1 MCPTYP
7 GEGLLPPQNEG
18 PRNILRAF
26 LTCHKLSYCGAHLSS
41 SDNDLSQFLEFALEQ
56 AGEIDFLAETNVQ
69 KGSET

>member
-1 MCPTYP
+1 MYPTYP
-7 GEGLLPPQNEG
+7 GEGLLPPQDGG
-18 PRNILRAF
+18 PGNIPSIF
-26 LTCHKLSYCGAHLSS
+26 LTCHKLSYCGVHLSC